1 MVYEAVPDDVEIQKL
16 TSAQRDALSR
26 YKIHENINTFLA
38 NENVPVVVGGFI
50 AGFLGVKLAE
60 DIIADLE
67 SRVGKVSQQIKDGIT
82 ETVNL
87 RIQAPV
93 ITTPSGKPFRP
104 PTIRVSDLLD
114 YATAQLTGED

>member
-1 MVYEAVPDDVEIQKL
+1 MVYEAVPIDVELQKV
-16 TSAQRDALSR
+16 TAAERDALSR

-38 NENVPVVVGGFI
+38 NENVPTVIGAFI
-50 AGFLGVKLAE
+50 GGFLGVKLAE
-60 DIIADLE
+60 DIIEDLE
-67 SRVGKVSQQIKDGIT
+67 SRVGKVSKQIKDGIT

-87 RIQAPV
+87 RIQAPL

-104 PTIRVSDLLD
+104 PSVKISDLLD